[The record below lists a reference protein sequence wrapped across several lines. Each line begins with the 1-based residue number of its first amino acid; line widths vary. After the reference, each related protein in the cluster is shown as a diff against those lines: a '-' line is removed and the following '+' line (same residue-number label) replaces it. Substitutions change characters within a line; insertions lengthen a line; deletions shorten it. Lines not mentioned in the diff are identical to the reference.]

1 MTSRHVLVLS
11 GGLSPERDVSLRSG
25 RRVADALRDVRPDW
39 HVAEADVD
47 AALLPYLQQN
57 RPDCIVPLLHGAAG
71 EDGALRDLL
80 ETLDIDYVGSDASG
94 SRLAFDKPVASTLV
108 SGTGVAVPEF
118 VVMPQSTFRELGA
131 PAVMAAIGD
140 RIGFPLVVKPTRGG
154 SALGVSIVRHS
165 EDLPH
170 AMVSAFAY
178 GETVMIQRFISG
190 TEVAVSV
197 IDSPDGVRLLSRF
210 PNLIVCR
217 TFSKAWGLAAL
228 RVGYSLSSP
237 DIADILNRV
246 RQPFNVDSVAL
257 AAATAVLADEAY
269 LERSREV
276 NAAGLKQLAEGFDR
290 MGLKYIP
297 SAGNFI
303 AVENRIPIHIGV
315 IGIQR
320 WVMAQLSQII
330 VIIVIIAIITH
341 Q

>member
-39 HVAEADVD
+39 HIAEADVD
-47 AALLPYLQQN
+47 AALLPYLHQN

-154 SALGVSIVRHS
+154 SALGVSIVHQS

-197 IDSPDGVRLLSRF
+197 IKGPGGIRALPAVEIVPESGMYDYHARYTAGTTEFFCPARLNEEMAATVSEVGLTVHSVLGLSDLSRSDVLVDDDGVVWFLEVNVA
-210 PNLIVCR
+210 PGM
-217 TFSKAWGLAAL
+217 TET
-228 RVGYSLSSP
+228 SLMP
-237 DIADILNRV
+237 QAI
-246 RQPFNVDSVAL
+246 SVADL
-257 AAATAVLADEAY
+257 SVGEVLA
-269 LERSREV
+269 
-276 NAAGLKQLAEGFDR
+276 
-290 MGLKYIP
+290 
-297 SAGNFI
+297 
-303 AVENRIPIHIGV
+303 
-315 IGIQR
+315 GIIE
-320 WVMAQLSQII
+320 SD
-330 VIIVIIAIITH
+330 
-341 Q
+341 